1 MTILDDHFGERK
13 PAQMPITVTKTNWP
27 TQPEHLRPILD
38 LWDELR
44 GEVHSVQSK
53 KQRVN
58 GARQWY
64 EENRGQALELLRR
77 ANRYAED
84 RMLDVTS
91 PGSLVFYAIRH
102 RERSPGPKPEFLCE
116 DCSSGVPYPT
126 QDNPTVCPRCGLVY
140 EWEAGE

>member
-1 MTILDDHFGERK
+1 MSDVLDDHFGPRTRTELSEIVPPTR
-13 PAQMPITVTKTNWP
+13 TNWP

-64 EENRGQALELLRR
+64 EENRGPGIR
-77 ANRYAED
+77 AA
-84 RMLDVTS
+84 
-91 PGSLVFYAIRH
+91 
-102 RERSPGPKPEFLCE
+102 
-116 DCSSGVPYPT
+116 
-126 QDNPTVCPRCGLVY
+126 
-140 EWEAGE
+140 EAGKQVR

>member
-1 MTILDDHFGERK
+1 MTALDDHFGPRRRTELSEIVPPTR
-13 PAQMPITVTKTNWP
+13 TNWP

-64 EENRGQALELLRR
+64 GEDAGRDFTGVPALLRHQGR
-77 ANRYAED
+77 AGAGGARGPPPPAGRSRQGKLAAEGQPD
-84 RMLDVTS
+84 EL
-91 PGSLVFYAIRH
+91 P
-102 RERSPGPKPEFLCE
+102 
-116 DCSSGVPYPT
+116 
-126 QDNPTVCPRCGLVY
+126 
-140 EWEAGE
+140 